1 MVEYHHGY
9 QWSIIMTPII
19 IIIILLTWMNSSG
32 SLSRPPLIIFITSL
46 SLHTHSHTHTHT
58 HTVPTYLPAR
68 LWVTR
73 WALSMCDARKTLSC
87 AKPWPP
93 TSSSKLEDLA
103 WDQIPLSIRQE
114 GTKRC
119 GRQVGVMQCI
129 GCDVLYAGM
138 VTMVYSGVLFYAMVC
153 VLAC

>member
-1 MVEYHHGY
+1 MVLQTLNSCVKEEKKVW
-9 QWSIIMTPII
+9 WSIIMAISGMTPII

-119 GRQVGVMQCI
+119 GRQVGVM
-129 GCDVLYAGM
+129 
-138 VTMVYSGVLFYAMVC
+138 
-153 VLAC
+153 